1 LTAFAD
7 SSFLFSLY
15 AQDANSA
22 AAIARVKYAVAPLL
36 STDLGELEITNG
48 VALRLFRKELRPIEA
63 RSVLDLFRK
72 DIETG
77 VVRII
82 PLPSSAY
89 QQVAQIAARHTP
101 ALGTRTLDVL
111 QVVSALVLKADTFF
125 TFDQKQAKLAS
136 ALGLRVS

>member
-1 LTAFAD
+1 MITFAD

-22 AAIARVKYAVAPLL
+22 NAAVRVRSAVLPLL
-36 STDLGELEITNG
+36 STDLGELEIANG
-48 VALRLFRKELRPIEA
+48 AALRLFRKELRPVEA
-63 RSVLDLFRK
+63 KSVLELFRK
-72 DIETG
+72 DIESG

-89 QQVAQIAARHTP
+89 QQAVKIAARHTP

-111 QVVSALVLKADTFF
+111 QVVSALALKADTFL
-125 TFDQKQAKLAS
+125 TFDQRQAKLAS
-136 ALGLRVS
+136 VLGLRVS

>member
-1 LTAFAD
+1 MTAFAD

-89 QQVAQIAARHTP
+89 QQAAQIAARHTP

>member
-1 LTAFAD
+1 LIAFAD

-22 AAIARVKYAVAPLL
+22 AAIARVRYAVPPLL

-48 VALRLFRKELRPIEA
+48 VALRLFRKELRPAEA
-63 RSVLDLFRK
+63 KGVLDLFRK
-72 DIETG
+72 DIEVG

-89 QQVAQIAARHTP
+89 QQAAQIAARHTP

-111 QVVSALVLKADTFF
+111 QVVSALVLKADSFF

>member
-22 AAIARVKYAVAPLL
+22 AAIARVRYAVPPLL

-89 QQVAQIAARHTP
+89 QQAAQIAARHTP

>member
-1 LTAFAD
+1 MIAFAD

-89 QQVAQIAARHTP
+89 QQAAQIAARHTP

>member
-1 LTAFAD
+1 LIAFAD

-15 AQDANSA
+15 AQDSNSTA
-22 AAIARVKYAVAPLL
+22 AAARVKSAALPLL

-48 VALRLFRKELRPIEA
+48 AALRLFRKELRPIEA
-63 RSVLDLFRK
+63 KGVLDLFRQ
-72 DIETG
+72 DIESG
-77 VVRII
+77 VVRVI

-89 QQVAQIAARHTP
+89 QQAAQIAARHTP

-136 ALGLRVS
+136 TLGLRVS

>member
-48 VALRLFRKELRPIEA
+48 VALLLFRKVLRPIEA
-63 RSVLDLFRK
+63 RSLLDLFRK

-89 QQVAQIAARHTP
+89 QQAAQIAARHTP

>member
-1 LTAFAD
+1 
-7 SSFLFSLY
+7 
-15 AQDANSA
+15 
-22 AAIARVKYAVAPLL
+22 LL

-48 VALRLFRKELRPIEA
+48 VALRLFRKELRPFEA
-63 RSVLDLFRK
+63 KGVLDLFRK
-72 DIETG
+72 DIESG

-82 PLPSSAY
+82 PLPTSAY
-89 QQVAQIAARHTP
+89 QQAAQIAARHTP
-101 ALGTRTLDVL
+101 ALGARTLDVL

>member
-1 LTAFAD
+1 MIAFAD

-22 AAIARVKYAVAPLL
+22 AAIARVRYAVPPLL

-48 VALRLFRKELRPIEA
+48 VALRLFRKELRPFEA
-63 RSVLDLFRK
+63 KGVLDLFRK
-72 DIETG
+72 DIASG

-89 QQVAQIAARHTP
+89 QQAAQIAARHTP

-111 QVVSALVLKADTFF
+111 QVVSALVSKADTFF

-136 ALGLRVS
+136 TLGLRVS

>member
-1 LTAFAD
+1 MTAFAD

-15 AQDANSA
+15 AQDGNSP
-22 AAIARVKYAVAPLL
+22 AAITRVRYAVAPLL

-48 VALRLFRKELRPIEA
+48 VALRLFRKELRSIEA
-63 RSVLDLFRK
+63 KSVLDLFRK
-72 DIETG
+72 DIESG
-77 VVRII
+77 VLRII

-89 QQVAQIAARHTP
+89 QRAAQIAARYTP

>member
-89 QQVAQIAARHTP
+89 QQAAQIAARHTP

>member
-1 LTAFAD
+1 LIAFAD

-15 AQDANSA
+15 AQDSNSA
-22 AAIARVKYAVAPLL
+22 LAAIRVKNALPPLL

-48 VALRLFRKELRPIEA
+48 AALRIFRKELRPAEA
-63 RSVLDLFRK
+63 KGVLGLFRQ
-72 DIETG
+72 DIESG
-77 VVRII
+77 VVRIV

-89 QQVAQIAARHTP
+89 QQAAQIVARHTP
-101 ALGTRTLDVL
+101 AIGTRTLDVL
-111 QVVSALVLKADTFF
+111 QVASALVLKADTFL

>member
-1 LTAFAD
+1 MTAFAD

-22 AAIARVKYAVAPLL
+22 AAIARVRYAVPPLL

-89 QQVAQIAARHTP
+89 QQAAQIAARHTP

>member
-63 RSVLDLFRK
+63 KGVLDLFRK

-82 PLPSSAY
+82 PLPFSAY
-89 QQVAQIAARHTP
+89 QQAAQIAARHTP

-125 TFDQKQAKLAS
+125 TFDQKQAKLAA

>member
-1 LTAFAD
+1 LIAFAD

-22 AAIARVKYAVAPLL
+22 AAVARLRYAAPPLL

-48 VALRLFRKELRPIEA
+48 VALRLFRKELRPFEA
-63 RSVLDLFRK
+63 KGVLDLFRK
-72 DIETG
+72 DIESG

-82 PLPSSAY
+82 PLPTSAY
-89 QQVAQIAARHTP
+89 QQAAQIAARHTP

>member
-1 LTAFAD
+1 MTAFAD

-48 VALRLFRKELRPIEA
+48 AALRVFRKELRPGEA
-63 RSVLDLFRK
+63 KSVMDLFRK
-72 DIETG
+72 DIESG

-89 QQVAQIAARHTP
+89 QQAAQIAARHTP

>member
-1 LTAFAD
+1 MIAFAD

-15 AQDANSA
+15 AQDANSPA
-22 AAIARVKYAVAPLL
+22 AAARVKSAVLPLL

-48 VALRLFRKELRPIEA
+48 AALRIFRKELRPVEA
-63 RSVLDLFRK
+63 KDVLDLFRK
-72 DIETG
+72 DIESG

-89 QQVAQIAARHTP
+89 QQAAQIAARHTP

>member
-1 LTAFAD
+1 LIAFAD

-15 AQDANSA
+15 AQDSNSA
-22 AAIARVKYAVAPLL
+22 AAVARLRYAVAPLL

-48 VALRLFRKELRPIEA
+48 VALRLFRKELRPVEA
-63 RSVLDLFRK
+63 KSVMDLFRK
-72 DIETG
+72 DIESG

-82 PLPSSAY
+82 PLPSCAY
-89 QQVAQIAARHTP
+89 QQAAQIAARHTP

-136 ALGLRVS
+136 ALGLRLS